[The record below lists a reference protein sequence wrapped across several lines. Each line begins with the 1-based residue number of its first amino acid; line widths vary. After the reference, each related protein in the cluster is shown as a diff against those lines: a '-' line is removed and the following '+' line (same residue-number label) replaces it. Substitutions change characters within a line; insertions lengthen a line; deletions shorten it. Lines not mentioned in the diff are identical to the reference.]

1 MAAIVSPAVSVFV
14 NGRAEGRGESKLLGR
29 LLSANMNATTD
40 QIIPINSQKYTVRRI
55 LVTNASINLTTA
67 VGGFY
72 TAASKGGTAIVAN
85 SQAYSTL
92 SASTKFLDCT
102 LEAILTTDV
111 RTESKLYFSLTTPQ
125 GAAAT
130 ADIYIVGDSLA

>member
-1 MAAIVSPAVSVFV
+1 MATSAFLGATSFV
-14 NGRAEGRGESKLLGR
+14 NGRVQGQGESKLLGR
-29 LLSANMNATTD
+29 LIGANMNSAAD
-40 QIIPINSQKYTVRRI
+40 QVIPIDSQRYVVRRV

-72 TAASKGGTAIVAN
+72 TAASKGGTAIIAN
-85 SQAYSTL
+85 TQAYSAL

-102 LEAILTTDV
+102 LETILTTDV
-111 RTESKLYFSLTTPQ
+111 RTETKLYLSLTTPQ